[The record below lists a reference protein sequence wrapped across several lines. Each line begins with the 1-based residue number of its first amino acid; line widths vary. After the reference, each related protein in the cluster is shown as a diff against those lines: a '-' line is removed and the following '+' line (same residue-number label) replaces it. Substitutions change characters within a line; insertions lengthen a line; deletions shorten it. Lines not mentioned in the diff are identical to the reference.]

1 MGDFPIPIFPLELIR
16 ILSVGVVPEPNGVV
30 LNKRLPPPEL
40 PVPAVS
46 AEVASIWDIAYMLS
60 SSTLNCKIPADSS
73 ATIVPSFLS
82 KSKTPGSLVETPA
95 TLKSGTVPNAV
106 ERSVVLIP
114 NAPLVASRAVLLYMG
129 ELPNVVELVKI
140 GI

>member
-1 MGDFPIPIFPLELIR
+1 
-16 ILSVGVVPEPNGVV
+16 
-30 LNKRLPPPEL
+30 
-40 PVPAVS
+40 
-46 AEVASIWDIAYMLS
+46 MLS

-95 TLKSGTVPNAV
+95 TLKSGTDPNAV